1 MKPGDLVKATDR
13 LRGHEGFIIN
23 VGDIGLVV
31 LVTDSFRYDSTRY
44 LTVLINGQLVTLHPN
59 MLELV
64 NDVS

>member
-1 MKPGDLVKATDR
+1 MKPGDLVKAVDR
-13 LRGHEGFIIN
+13 FRGHEGFIIN

-31 LVTDSFRYDSTRY
+31 LVTDSFRYDSIRY
-44 LTVLINGQLVTLHPN
+44 ITVLINGQLVTLHPS

>member
-1 MKPGDLVKATDR
+1 MKLGDLVKAADK

-31 LVTDSFRYDSTRY
+31 LMTDSFRYDSTRY
-44 LTVLINGQLVTLHPN
+44 LSVLINRQLVTLHPN

>member
-1 MKPGDLVKATDR
+1 MKPGDLVKATDK

-31 LVTDSFRYDSTRY
+31 LVTDSFRYDSIRY
-44 LTVLINGQLVTLHPN
+44 LTVLINGQLVTLHPS

>member
-1 MKPGDLVKATDR
+1 MKLGDLVKATDK
-13 LRGHEGFIIN
+13 LRGHECFIIN

-31 LVTDSFRYDSTRY
+31 GVSDSFRYDSTRY
-44 LTVLINGQLVTLHPN
+44 LSVLIGGQCVLVNPN

>member
-1 MKPGDLVKATDR
+1 MKPGDLVKAVDKIR
-13 LRGHEGFIIN
+13 CPWGFIMN

-31 LVTDSFRYDSTRY
+31 GVSDSFRYGSTRY
-44 LTVLINGQLVTLHPN
+44 LTVLVGGQLVTLHPN

>member
-1 MKPGDLVKATDR
+1 MKPGDLVKAVDR

>member
-1 MKPGDLVKATDR
+1 VKPGDLVKAADKF
-13 LRGHEGFIIN
+13 RGHEGFIIN

-31 LVTDSFRYDSTRY
+31 GVSDSFRYDSTRY
-44 LTVLINGQLVTLHPN
+44 LSVLINGQLVTLHPN

>member
-1 MKPGDLVKATDR
+1 MKLGDLVKATDK

-31 LVTDSFRYDSTRY
+31 GVSDSFRYDSTRY
-44 LTVLINGQLVTLHPN
+44 LSVLINGQLVTLHPN

>member
-1 MKPGDLVKATDR
+1 MKPGDLVKAVDK
-13 LRGHEGFIIN
+13 LRGPEGFIMN

-31 LVTDSFRYDSTRY
+31 LVTESFRYDSTRY
-44 LTVLINGQLVTLHPN
+44 LSVLINGQLVTLHPN

>member
-1 MKPGDLVKATDR
+1 MKPGDLVKAVDK
-13 LRGHEGFIIN
+13 LRGPEGFIMN

-31 LVTDSFRYDSTRY
+31 GVSDSFRYDSTRY
-44 LTVLINGQLVTLHPN
+44 LSVLVGVQLVTLHPN